1 MATHRPN
8 SARRRGSIYLYVL
21 SSSLL
26 IAIIGLGS
34 MAVVRIQMRSS
45 CLRRDYA
52 EARAYATSAIELG
65 LFYVKQDPA
74 WRDTR
79 PNGVWVQDQ
88 AIGSGRF
95 TIQGVDPGDGV
106 LSDSQYE
113 PLVLTGI
120 GTRGVTR
127 HKAEVT
133 LVPVIKPL
141 EALQTCLHASGL
153 VHILA
158 SKQIVAAGAPIS
170 TNGQLDNEGTLDG
183 DAHAQTV
190 NRTGTI
196 TGTFTLPA
204 PIKKMPDASVIAD
217 YVGKATPLPYQAT
230 IDKAVLAPG
239 CNPWGVGDP
248 NGLYYVNTNGANM
261 TIRNSRVN
269 GTLIVRT
276 GGGTLT
282 VDTAVFFQNYRSDFP
297 TLIVEGNVI
306 INIKSCDMML
316 SEVTNS
322 ANYNPLGAPYGGV
335 YDSDMLDTY
344 PNEIRGLIHIKGS
357 LNLQQSAC
365 IVGTVICDGPV
376 TCEAANSII
385 YNPTLYTSPPTGYT
399 YVAEMKISP
408 GSWRQVVD

>member
-8 SARRRGSIYLYVL
+8 CVRRRGSIYLYVL

-26 IAIIGLGS
+26 ITIIGLGS
-34 MAVVRIQMRSS
+34 LAAVRIQMRSS

-65 LFYVKQDPA
+65 LFYVKQDPT

-95 TIQGVDPGDGV
+95 TIQGIDPGDGV

-120 GTRGVTR
+120 GTKGVTR

-141 EALQTCLHASGL
+141 QALQTCLHASGL

-158 SKQIVAAGAPIS
+158 GKQIVAVGAPIS
-170 TNGQLDNEGTLDG
+170 TNGQLDNEGILDG
-183 DAHAQTV
+183 DAQAQTV

-196 TGTFTLPA
+196 TGAFTLPA
-204 PIKKMPDASVIAD
+204 PNKNMPDATVIAN
-217 YVGKATPLPYQAT
+217 YVSKATALPYVAT
-230 IDKAVLAPG
+230 IDKVVLAPG
-239 CNPWGVGDP
+239 CNPWGIGDP
-248 NGLYYVNTNGANM
+248 NGLYYIDTGGANV
-261 TIRNSRVN
+261 TIKNSRLN
-269 GTLIVRT
+269 GTLIVKT

-282 VDTAVFFQNYRSDFP
+282 VDTAAFFQNYRSDFP

-306 INIKSCDMML
+306 INIQSCSVML
-316 SEVTNS
+316 SEVTNA
-322 ANYNPLGAPYGGV
+322 ANYNPVGASYEGI

-344 PNEIRGLIHIKGS
+344 PNEIRGLIHINGS
-357 LNLQQSAC
+357 LSLQQSAR

-376 TCEAANSII
+376 TCKAANTII
-385 YNPTLYTSPPTGYT
+385 YNSVLYTSPPIGYT

-408 GSWRQVVD
+408 QSWRQVVD